1 MLRVQF
7 FHLALLAMVAF
18 TSHGNTVDYDLVIAN
33 GRVIDPETGLDGI
46 RHLGITAGT
55 IESISVKPLLGAKTV
70 DAKGLVVA
78 PGFIDIHSHTPTNLG
93 QKMNLLDGVTT
104 QLDMEAGAFPVD
116 FFGQDYKDGAQL
128 NYGASVAHFAVRSKV
143 MEGISTEYLLGS
155 TDPFQMNGKSWTTAA
170 SREQIETMRLMIN
183 QGIDQGGLG
192 IGLLLDYLTSAVSAD
207 ELRML
212 FEVAGERQVPI
223 HVHVRRGY
231 TGDTAGLI
239 EVINLAKETKAPLF
253 VVHITHNAMGRVGE
267 WLQMIDEANNAGANI
282 ATETLSYAAGG
293 TSISAD
299 VFRFRDWQGM
309 FDITYQDVQWVATGE
324 WLTKATWEKY
334 AKQQPR
340 GSVNHHYVKEGWI
353 ETALQWPRM
362 MVATDALPAVDLSIK
377 TNPNVAGTFSRVL
390 GHYVRDRGLLTLS
403 DGLARLSL
411 YQAQWLSQ
419 ASSSFDRKGRIQE
432 GADAD
437 IVIFNASRVQA
448 NAAYGDP
455 YQPPTGIPFVI
466 VGGQLVVENGVS
478 VDGVYPGKR
487 LLGEVESTPL

>member
-1 MLRVQF
+1 MLITKVRYIIF
-7 FHLALLAMVAF
+7 LLSALFSSLVAA
-18 TSHGNTVDYDLVIAN
+18 NYDLVIAN

-46 RHLGITAGT
+46 RHLGIIAGA
-55 IESISVKPLLGAKTV
+55 IESISTKPWLGDKTI
-70 DAKGLVVA
+70 DAEGLVVA
-78 PGFIDIHSHTPTNLG
+78 PGFIDIHSHTPTKLG

-116 FFGQDYKDGAQL
+116 FFGQDYKNGAQL

-143 MEGISTEYLLGS
+143 MEGIRTEYILGS
-155 TDPFQMNGKSWTTAA
+155 TDPLHMNGKSWTTPA
-170 SREQIETMRLMIN
+170 SSEQIETMRVMIN

-192 IGLLLDYLTSAVSAD
+192 IGVLLDYLTSAVSAD

-223 HVHVRRGY
+223 HIHVRRGY

-267 WLQMIDEANNAGANI
+267 WLQMIDEANSAGANI

-299 VFRFRDWQGM
+299 VFRFRDWRGM
-309 FDITYQDVQWVATGE
+309 FDITYEDVQWVATGE
-324 WLTKATWEKY
+324 WLTKETWEKY
-334 AKQQPR
+334 AKEQPR
-340 GSVNHHYVKEGWI
+340 GSVNHHYVKEDWI
-353 ETALQWPRM
+353 ETAMQWPRM
-362 MVATDALPAVDLSIK
+362 MVATDALPAIDLSIK

-390 GHYVRDRGLLTLS
+390 GHYVRDTGLLTLS
-403 DGLARLSL
+403 DALARLSL

-419 ASSSFDRKGRIQE
+419 ASSSFDKKGRIQE
-432 GADAD
+432 GVDAD
-437 IVIFNASRVQA
+437 IVIFNASTVQA

-455 YQPPTGIPFVI
+455 YQAPTGIPFVI
-466 VGGQLVVENGVS
+466 VGGQLVVKNGVLI
-478 VDGVYPGKR
+478 DGVYPGKR
-487 LLGEVESTPL
+487 LLGKVVSTPL